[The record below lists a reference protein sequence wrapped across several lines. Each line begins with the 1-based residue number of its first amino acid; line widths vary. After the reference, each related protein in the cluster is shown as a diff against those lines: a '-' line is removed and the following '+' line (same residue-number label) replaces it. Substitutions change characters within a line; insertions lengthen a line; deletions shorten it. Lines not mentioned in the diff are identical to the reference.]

1 VSLFGNTIPENTM
14 NNAFKVA
21 GAAAVIGGLLAGAGP
36 VLAHHS
42 AAMFDFTKTVTLTG
56 TVAEVRW
63 TNPHVTLL
71 VDAKTEGGD
80 QSTNWLIE
88 MTSPSN
94 LVRVSNWTRT
104 SVKPGDN
111 VKLVV
116 APLRES
122 DNKGGLLRTLTLIDT
137 GQSFSPNIYQRS
149 EPGLD

>member
-1 VSLFGNTIPENTM
+1 MKDMVKFGW
-14 NNAFKVA
+14 AVA
-21 GAAAVIGGLLAGAGP
+21 GSMIAITAGIAPGA
-36 VLAHHS
+36 AHHS
-42 AAMFDFTKTVTLTG
+42 ASMFDFTKTVTLTG

-71 VDAKTEGGD
+71 VEAKTEGGD
-80 QSTNWLIE
+80 QSTNWLDE
-88 MTSPSN
+88 MSRPSN
-94 LVRVSNWTRT
+94 LLRVSNWTRT

-137 GQSFSPNIYQRS
+137 GQSFSPNIY
-149 EPGLD
+149 

>member
-1 VSLFGNTIPENTM
+1 ML
-14 NNAFKVA
+14 
-21 GAAAVIGGLLAGAGP
+21 VIGVVAMALAQNA
-36 VLAHHS
+36 LAAEGHGIS
-42 AAMFDFTKTVTLTG
+42 ADSMD
-56 TVAEVRW
+56 R
-63 TNPHVTLL
+63 
-71 VDAKTEGGD
+71 
-80 QSTNWLIE
+80 
-88 MTSPSN
+88 
-94 LVRVSNWTRT
+94 